1 MISYPMYCQLRQL
14 HRERGLHAGQIAS
27 ETGLDEKTVAKWL
40 AAEKYA
46 PRPRKR
52 RVSQLDRWRSEV
64 ARLLESHAYSAV
76 QILQRLRQQGYTGGY
91 TAVKDLVRQLRPPA
105 PAAFLTLAFA
115 PGECA
120 QVDWGAWGSVTVGST
135 RRQLSFF
142 VMVLCYSRMLYV
154 EFTLSQTLEHFL
166 ACHQHAFEYFGA
178 VPLAVMIDN
187 AKTAVLERP
196 LLGAPVFNPRY
207 LDFARH
213 YGFEIKACGV
223 RKPHEKGRV
232 ENAVGYVQKGFL
244 RGLATDPY
252 SALNP
257 AVRHWLE
264 TVANLRIHGQT
275 QQRPLDLFQK
285 EKPHIRPL
293 GLQPYDVGSVRL
305 VRATNRFRVVLDTN
319 RYSVPA
325 EYASARLSLRVY
337 PERLRVYHQDK
348 LVAEHPRSYDRH
360 QDFENPD
367 HVRELLQQ
375 RQRANHQRLLM
386 RFMTLSPCAEEYYRQ
401 IQERRFNPRHH
412 LAKIIALSD
421 IYGNDKVARAL
432 EDALAFQAFSCEY
445 IANILQ
451 QRERQ
456 LPEPGPLHLTRR
468 ADLLELDTQPPD
480 LSIYETP
487 PPQP

>member
-275 QQRPLDLFQK
+275 QQRPLDL
-285 EKPHIRPL
+285 
-293 GLQPYDVGSVRL
+293 
-305 VRATNRFRVVLDTN
+305 
-319 RYSVPA
+319 
-325 EYASARLSLRVY
+325 
-337 PERLRVYHQDK
+337 
-348 LVAEHPRSYDRH
+348 
-360 QDFENPD
+360 
-367 HVRELLQQ
+367 
-375 RQRANHQRLLM
+375 
-386 RFMTLSPCAEEYYRQ
+386 
-401 IQERRFNPRHH
+401 
-412 LAKIIALSD
+412 
-421 IYGNDKVARAL
+421 
-432 EDALAFQAFSCEY
+432 
-445 IANILQ
+445 
-451 QRERQ
+451 
-456 LPEPGPLHLTRR
+456 
-468 ADLLELDTQPPD
+468 
-480 LSIYETP
+480 
-487 PPQP
+487 